1 LALAPDVW
9 VYAELKEGAVKKVVS
24 ELLGAARRIA
34 EARGGAKVAAV
45 LMGSGVAPLA
55 EELGRRGLA
64 TVLVADAPVL
74 EDYRTEPYAAVLAD
88 AVRARRPSAVLFP
101 ASLQGRDLSAR
112 LAGKLAAPLATD
124 CVTLDEVAADSLTVT
139 RPVYSGKARAKVR
152 LTGPVQLVS
161 FRPNV
166 LPPVEAQ
173 PVAAGVEALPVSV
186 DEGVAGRVVVKE
198 RLAASRGA
206 VELTEASIIVSGG
219 RGMKGPEHFK
229 ILEELAEVLRAAV
242 GASRAAVD
250 AGWRDHSAQV
260 GQTGKTVSP
269 NLYIACGISGS
280 IQHMAGM
287 GSSRYIV
294 TINKDPEAPIFK
306 VADYGIVGD
315 LFEVVPKLTE
325 AFKKALA

>member
-1 LALAPDVW
+1 MSDVW
-9 VYAELKEGAVKKVVS
+9 IYAELKEGAVKKVVS

-34 EARGGAKVAAV
+34 EGRGGRVAAV
-45 LMGSGVAPLA
+45 LMGAGVGRLA
-55 EELGRRGLA
+55 AALGERGLE

-74 EDYRTEPYAAVLAD
+74 ADYRTEPYATVLAE
-88 AVRARRPSAVLFP
+88 AVKARRPSALLFP
-101 ASLQGRDLSAR
+101 ASTQGKDLSAR
-112 LAGKLAAPLATD
+112 LAGKLGAPLATD
-124 CVTLDEVAADSLTVT
+124 CITLEEVTADGLVVT

-152 LTGPVQLVS
+152 LTGPVQLAS

-166 LPPVEAQ
+166 LPPVQAE
-173 PVAAGVEALPVSV
+173 PVAVRTEALPVAV
-186 DEGVAGRVVVKE
+186 DEAAAARVTVKE
-198 RLAASRGA
+198 RLAAAGGK

-219 RGMKGPEHFK
+219 RGMRGPENFAL
-229 ILEELAEVLRAAV
+229 LEALSAVLPNSAV

-287 GSSRYIV
+287 GSSKYIV
-294 TINKDPEAPIFK
+294 AINKDPEAPIFK

-315 LFEVVPKLTE
+315 LFEIVPKLTE
-325 AFKKALA
+325 AFKKALS

>member
-1 LALAPDVW
+1 MSQVW
-9 VYAELKEGAVKKVVS
+9 IYAELKDGAVKKVAS
-24 ELLGAARRIA
+24 ELLGAARVIA
-34 EARGGAKVAAV
+34 EKRGGTEVAAV
-45 LMGSGVAPLA
+45 LMGAGVAALA
-55 EELGRRGLA
+55 DDLGARGIG
-64 TVLVADAPVL
+64 TVLVADDPL
-74 EDYRTEPYAAVLAD
+74 LGEYRTEPYAAVLAE
-88 AVRARRPSAVLFP
+88 AVKARQPSAVLFP
-101 ASLQGRDLSAR
+101 ASLQGKDLSAR
-112 LAGKLAAPLATD
+112 LAGKLEAPLATD
-124 CVTLDEVAADSLTVT
+124 CMALDEVAADSLTVT

-166 LPPVEAQ
+166 LPPVEGRGATPRTETL
-173 PVAAGVEALPVSV
+173 PVAV
-186 DEGVAGRVVVKE
+186 DPAVAGRVVVKE
-198 RLAASRGA
+198 RLEEARGK

-219 RGMKGPEHFK
+219 RGMRGPEQFS
-229 ILEELAEVLRAAV
+229 ILEELASVLRAAV

-250 AGWRDHSAQV
+250 AGWRDHASQV

-287 GSSRYIV
+287 GSSKYIV
-294 TINKDPEAPIFK
+294 AVNKDPEAPIFK

-325 AFKKALA
+325 AARKALA